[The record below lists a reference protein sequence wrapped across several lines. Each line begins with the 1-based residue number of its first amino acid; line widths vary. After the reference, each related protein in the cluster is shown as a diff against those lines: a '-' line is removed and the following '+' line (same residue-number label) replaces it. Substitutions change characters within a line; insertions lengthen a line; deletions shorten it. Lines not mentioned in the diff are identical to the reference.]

1 MNYYLDVLK
10 KYAVFSGR
18 AQRKEFWMFSLISTI
33 VALVLAVIDGA
44 LGTLDAESEMG
55 LLSGI
60 YLLAIILPMLG
71 LSIRRLHDTGRSG
84 WWLLISIIPLIGAV
98 TLLVFYCL
106 DSTPKENQYGDN
118 PKEII
123 S

>member
-33 VALVLAVIDGA
+33 VGFVLLVIDGA
-44 LGTLDAESEMG
+44 LGME

-84 WWLLISIIPLIGAV
+84 WWLLISIIPLIGAI

-106 DSTPKENQYGDN
+106 DSTPEENKYGSN
-118 PKEII
+118 PKKTI